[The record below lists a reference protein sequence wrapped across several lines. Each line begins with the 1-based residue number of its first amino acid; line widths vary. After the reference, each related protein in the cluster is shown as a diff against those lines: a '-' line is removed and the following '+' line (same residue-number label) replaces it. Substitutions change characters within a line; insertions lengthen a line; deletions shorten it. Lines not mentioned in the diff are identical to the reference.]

1 MLGVRVGSSSQ
12 ILLSRK
18 APQTAGPSQP
28 QMLGYSRTPQA
39 RSQGS
44 IPSPALHKPG
54 MTVHTYSAPPPH
66 GCYLTSDPSSVT
78 QAMGLT
84 ELIHGKHTT
93 WSLARDKR

>member
-1 MLGVRVGSSSQ
+1 MLGVRVASSSQ

-28 QMLGYSRTPQA
+28 QMLGYSQTPQA

-44 IPSPALHKPG
+44 IPS
-54 MTVHTYSAPPPH
+54 TVQTRHDSAHLQRPPPH
-66 GCYLTSDPSSVT
+66 GCYLTSDPSWVT
-78 QAMGLT
+78 RAVGLT